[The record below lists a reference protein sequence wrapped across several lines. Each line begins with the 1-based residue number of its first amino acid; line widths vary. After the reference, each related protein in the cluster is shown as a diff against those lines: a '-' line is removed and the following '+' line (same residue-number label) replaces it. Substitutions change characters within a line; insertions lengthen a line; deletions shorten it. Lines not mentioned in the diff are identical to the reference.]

1 MNFLY
6 LLQIF
11 TATAGSERCTK
22 ILSLVAKGKQST
34 GLWTADNCSLR
45 DSGFVCQVPFIDDRG
60 RSDSRGHVVDN
71 SKHREYVVKQLV
83 DQFGLIKE
91 LCENQ
96 IKLIEKLSNNFQLTI
111 QSLSN
116 KINNDEF

>member
-1 MNFLY
+1 M
-6 LLQIF
+6 
-11 TATAGSERCTK
+11 
-22 ILSLVAKGKQST
+22 
-34 GLWTADNCSLR
+34 
-45 DSGFVCQVPFIDDRG
+45 CQVPFIDDRG

-71 SKHREYVVKQLV
+71 SKNQYIVKQLV
-83 DQFGLIKE
+83 DQFSLIKE

>member
-1 MNFLY
+1 MFY
-6 LLQIF
+6 FSYIF
-11 TATAGSERCTK
+11 ILGSERCTK
-22 ILSLVAKGKQST
+22 ILSLVAKGKQSS

-45 DSGFVCQVPFIDDRG
+45 DSGFVCQLPVKEDVS
-60 RSDSRGHVVDN
+60 RSSNGKSQVVDTTKN
-71 SKHREYVVKQLV
+71 QYIIKQLV

-116 KINNDEF
+116 KINNDEY

>member
-1 MNFLY
+1 M
-6 LLQIF
+6 
-11 TATAGSERCTK
+11 
-22 ILSLVAKGKQST
+22 AKGTQST

-45 DSGFVCQVPFIDDRG
+45 DSGFVCQVPYIDDRG
-60 RSDSRGHVVDN
+60 RSDSRGQVVDN
-71 SKHREYVVKQLV
+71 SKNQLIVKQLV
-83 DQFGLIKE
+83 DQFGLTVRE

-111 QSLSN
+111 QTLSN